1 MQGLR
6 KGEDAYLELSGAKG
20 QLREVFSR
28 SRALESTGTGTM
40 LSGRRSLF
48 FASTSRRARPLL
60 RREERSRRTLAFSA
74 RTHQGQYLSSRL
86 PFDRTERFLW
96 REVLH
101 NVAAHFARPPA
112 TLDCKSVEK
121 LSAKMQALR
130 KGEDAYLELSGAKG
144 RSRTVFSRSRALE
157 STGTGTMLSGR
168 RSRFFASANRRARPL
183 LRREE
188 RSSTTL
194 AISAQ
199 PSNSS
204 RTVS

>member
-1 MQGLR
+1 MQALR
-6 KGEDAYLELSGAKG
+6 KGEDAFLELSRAKG
-20 QLREVFSR
+20 QLWEVFSR

-60 RREERSRRTLAFSA
+60 RREERSHRTLAFSA

-112 TLDCKSVEK
+112 TLDCKS
-121 LSAKMQALR
+121 
-130 KGEDAYLELSGAKG
+130 
-144 RSRTVFSRSRALE
+144 
-157 STGTGTMLSGR
+157 
-168 RSRFFASANRRARPL
+168 
-183 LRREE
+183 
-188 RSSTTL
+188 
-194 AISAQ
+194 
-199 PSNSS
+199 
-204 RTVS
+204 

>member
-1 MQGLR
+1 
-6 KGEDAYLELSGAKG
+6 
-20 QLREVFSR
+20 
-28 SRALESTGTGTM
+28 
-40 LSGRRSLF
+40 
-48 FASTSRRARPLL
+48 
-60 RREERSRRTLAFSA
+60 
-74 RTHQGQYLSSRL
+74 
-86 PFDRTERFLW
+86 
-96 REVLH
+96 
-101 NVAAHFARPPA
+101 
-112 TLDCKSVEK
+112 
-121 LSAKMQALR
+121 MQALR
-130 KGEDAYLELSGAKG
+130 KGEDAYLELSGVKG

-204 RTVS
+204 RTEPRFGEHRHRHNAQCVKKPRLRFHKPESAAAAET

>member
-1 MQGLR
+1 
-6 KGEDAYLELSGAKG
+6 
-20 QLREVFSR
+20 
-28 SRALESTGTGTM
+28 
-40 LSGRRSLF
+40 
-48 FASTSRRARPLL
+48 
-60 RREERSRRTLAFSA
+60 
-74 RTHQGQYLSSRL
+74 
-86 PFDRTERFLW
+86 
-96 REVLH
+96 
-101 NVAAHFARPPA
+101 
-112 TLDCKSVEK
+112 
-121 LSAKMQALR
+121 MQALR

-188 RSSTTL
+188 WSSTTL

-204 RTVS
+204 RTALRKAEDANLELKELRAGPELFQQEPRFGEHGHRHNAQCVKKPRLRFHQPESAASAET

>member
-20 QLREVFSR
+20 RSRTVFSR

-86 PFDRTERFLW
+86 PFDHTERFLW

-112 TLDCKSVEK
+112 TLDCKSQSRQGLFLIVRKLEK
-121 LSAKMQALR
+121 LLAKMQALR
-130 KGEDAYLELSGAKG
+130 KAEDANLELKEL
-144 RSRTVFSRSRALE
+144 RAGPELFQQEPRFGEHGHRHNAQCVKKPRLRFHQPE
-157 STGTGTMLSGR
+157 SA
-168 RSRFFASANRRARPL
+168 ASA
-183 LRREE
+183 E
-188 RSSTTL
+188 T
-194 AISAQ
+194 
-199 PSNSS
+199 
-204 RTVS
+204 